1 LQPGRN
7 DVIVDARF
15 KKRSRLDVQVPGH
28 GLDVFFSFM
37 LRLVRGYPMT
47 EADQNDIVF
56 ESVDQPAMTADLAAA
71 LAQLVRSALAR
82 RAERPERAA

>member
-1 LQPGRN
+1 
-7 DVIVDARF
+7 
-15 KKRSRLDVQVPGH
+15 
-28 GLDVFFSFM
+28 M

-71 LAQLVRSALAR
+71 LAQLVRAALGR